1 MLRKRIFFYKIIFYF
16 FLNTLSAQ
24 PDPKYRPF
32 DWVIYRASGSI
43 NAISEGYTFVYIGT
57 NEGGIYRYHLYSNE
71 FNDPITKAQGLKSN
85 TVTGIHFDHS
95 TGIIWAAAPGYIQ
108 YSYTREGDWR
118 NIKFSELGLH
128 KTDVIRR
135 IGSSDNYVWAQANS
149 IYVKMD
155 RSSGVLAGLYPFPD
169 ELKIKWSSGPF
180 QNQHDLKE
188 IISEYTVMSG
198 WLLTGD
204 RFIDQY
210 GRYLDITT
218 GLVGFHG
225 DIWVGSSDGTF
236 FQGKTTMETFF
247 PSSFGI
253 RGVDVGALYYH
264 ELDLWIGSADYSV
277 GRGVT
282 RLDPNT
288 LQVDHFDF
296 DVTVNMNP
304 TDISSILDLDDEL
317 WVGGNSVVLL
327 YDKDDNYWRTLGID
341 RGVPEGNIN
350 AIAGDTSFVW
360 VGSSQGGLRQIRRK
374 SRMEE
379 VMGIE
384 SLFYNHPVYALYL
397 NEFGL
402 WIGTRTGIYLY
413 DPNNPQVVNGSSI
426 GISYLDFPLSQVT
439 AIREDNGVLYVAANL
454 GIVKFDLRERVWEL
468 AISAIQ
474 YKAHPVT
481 AIVVERNFCFI
492 GTKMGFFRINLKTG
506 LIREYNYPFIGNI
519 NSMILMGNTLWLG
532 SSEGLIRFKWK
543 KDL

>member
-1 MLRKRIFFYKIIFYF
+1 
-16 FLNTLSAQ
+16 
-24 PDPKYRPF
+24 
-32 DWVIYRASGSI
+32 
-43 NAISEGYTFVYIGT
+43 
-57 NEGGIYRYHLYSNE
+57 
-71 FNDPITKAQGLKSN
+71 
-85 TVTGIHFDHS
+85 
-95 TGIIWAAAPGYIQ
+95 
-108 YSYTREGDWR
+108 
-118 NIKFSELGLH
+118 
-128 KTDVIRR
+128 
-135 IGSSDNYVWAQANS
+135 
-149 IYVKMD
+149 MD

-506 LIREYNYPFIGNI
+506 LIREYNYPFIGRV
-519 NSMILMGNTLWLG
+519 NSMIMLRNNLWLG
-532 SSEGLIRFKWK
+532 ASEGLIRFKWK